1 MIGMTTLIA
10 LTTRSQ
16 HVQSLALITH
26 HITDK
31 VVYLNEAKM
40 TLVIFCLIFSFFM
53 QSITHKHITYSMS

>member
-1 MIGMTTLIA
+1 MHNMIGMTTLIA

-31 VVYLNEAKM
+31 AVYLNEA
-40 TLVIFCLIFSFFM
+40 TGD
-53 QSITHKHITYSMS
+53 TYNFLPYL